1 MSTARGVKI
10 PIGKILL
17 DTGKISPDQ
26 LKQALTL
33 QKSSTEKLGRLLID
47 LGFVSEHDV
56 LAAYAQQL
64 NVPMFDPEKMTPDPG
79 VAKVIPDHLI
89 QRYNLIPLRRNGSK
103 LVVAMADPTNVFALD
118 DLRLITGFEIEPVLA
133 TLDSITAIRNN
144 GGIEGSAPAQAPAT
158 SKLSGVN
165 PNLPA
170 QEAASKISGVNPN
183 LIGAED
189 GSKISND
196 TSLDGSN
203 GAGDGSTE
211 KSSTADIDSMLAAIR
226 RPDAPGESATD
237 SDESVEVSEDAPIIR
252 MVNVLIQNAIKQ
264 VASDIHVEPDRRQVR
279 VRYRIDGVLYEVMT
293 LPKFA
298 HAPLISR
305 LKIMSEM
312 NIAER
317 RIPQDG
323 RIHLR
328 HEKRDFDMRVNVL
341 PTVFGEKCVMRI
353 LDQGSVLIGL
363 GRLGFMP
370 EMMAALELLI
380 QRPNGM
386 VLATGPT
393 GSGKTTTLYS
403 ILNRINSVDKNLLT
417 VEDPVEYQLPGVNQV
432 SVNRKAGL
440 TFPVAMR
447 AFLRQDPDIIMV
459 GEIRDLETAEIAIQ
473 ASLTGHLVLS
483 TLHTN
488 DSPSTIVRLSDMGV
502 EPFLI
507 SASIMGCIAQRL
519 ARKLCEHCKEPDEPP
534 RDVLYRLGLDDEEIE
549 GSTFFRAVGCEEC
562 TNRGFRGRMGV
573 FELLTLTEELQELI
587 VRRAPLSEIG
597 QAAIASGMITL
608 MKDGLSKVK
617 SGMTTLEE
625 VLRVVSIH

>member
-17 DTGKISPDQ
+17 DSGKISPDQ

-33 QKSSTEKLGRLLID
+33 QKSTTEKLGRLLID

-64 NVPMFDPEKMTPDPG
+64 NVPMFDAEKMTPDPS

-133 TLDSITAIRNN
+133 TLDSINAIRNN
-144 GGIEGSAPAQAPAT
+144 GGVAGGAQVPAG
-158 SKLSGVN
+158 SKLSPVNPILPAQDPGSKLPGVN
-165 PNLPA
+165 PILP
-170 QEAASKISGVNPN
+170 SG
-183 LIGAED
+183 ED
-189 GSKISND
+189 GSKLPTGASIDASNIAA
-196 TSLDGSN
+196 GS
-203 GAGDGSTE
+203 STE
-211 KSSTADIDSMLAAIR
+211 KSPTADIDSMLEAIR
-226 RPDAPGESATD
+226 RPDAPGEGAAD
-237 SDESVEVSEDAPIIR
+237 PDESVEIAEDAPIIR

-305 LKIMSEM
+305 LKIMAEM

-328 HEKRDFDMRVNVL
+328 HEKRDYDMRVNVL

-353 LDQGSVLIGL
+353 LDQSSVLIGL
-363 GRLGFMP
+363 GRLGFMS
-370 EMMAALELLI
+370 EMMATLETLI

-488 DSPSTIVRLSDMGV
+488 DSPATIVRLSDMGV

-507 SASIMGCIAQRL
+507 SASIIGAIAQRL

-534 RDVLYRLGLDDEEIE
+534 REALYRLGLTDEEIE
-549 GSTFFRAVGCEEC
+549 SSTFFRAVGCEEC
-562 TNRGFRGRMGV
+562 MNRGYRGRMGV

-587 VRRAPLSEIG
+587 VRRAPLSEIS

-608 MKDGLSKVK
+608 IKDGLMKVK
-617 SGMTTLEE
+617 NGMTTLEE
-625 VLRVVSIH
+625 ILRVVSFH

>member
-17 DTGKISPDQ
+17 DQGKITPDH
-26 LKQALTL
+26 LKQVLTL
-33 QKSSTEKLGRLLID
+33 QKSTTEKLGRLLVD
-47 LGFVSEHDV
+47 LGFVSEHEV
-56 LAAYAQQL
+56 LIAYAQQL
-64 NVPMFDPEKMTPDPG
+64 NVPMYDPEKTPPDPG
-79 VAKVIPDHLI
+79 VAKVIPDDLV
-89 QRYNLIPLRRNGSK
+89 QRYNLVPLRRNGTK

-133 TLDSITAIRNN
+133 TLENINIIRGGAVPPADSGSSVTQAIAATAATTQIDEQN
-144 GGIEGSAPAQAPAT
+144 EKTSA
-158 SKLSGVN
+158 
-165 PNLPA
+165 
-170 QEAASKISGVNPN
+170 
-183 LIGAED
+183 
-189 GSKISND
+189 
-196 TSLDGSN
+196 
-203 GAGDGSTE
+203 
-211 KSSTADIDSMLAAIR
+211 ADIDSMLEAIR
-226 RPDAPGESATD
+226 RPDAPGESSAD
-237 SDESVEVSEDAPIIR
+237 SDESVEISEDAPIIR

-305 LKIMSEM
+305 LKIMAEM

-328 HEKRDFDMRVNVL
+328 HEKRDYDMRVNVL

-353 LDQGSVLIGL
+353 LDQSSVLIGL
-363 GRLGFMP
+363 GRLGFTP
-370 EMMAALELLI
+370 EMMAALEALVE
-380 QRPNGM
+380 RTNGM

-403 ILNRINSVDKNLLT
+403 ILNRINSVDKNILT

-432 SVNRKAGL
+432 SVNRKGGL

-459 GEIRDLETAEIAIQ
+459 GEIRDLETAEIAVQ

-507 SASIMGCIAQRL
+507 SASIIGVIAQRL
-519 ARKLCEHCKEPDEPP
+519 ARKICDHCKEPDEPP
-534 RDVLYRLGLDDEEIE
+534 ADALMRLGMTEDDIRNA
-549 GSTFFRAVGCEEC
+549 TFFRAVGCDEC
-562 TNRGFRGRMGV
+562 MNRGYRGRLGI
-573 FELLTLTEELQELI
+573 FELLTLNEDLAELV
-587 VRRAPLSEIG
+587 VRRAPLSEIA
-597 QAAIASGMITL
+597 QAAISAGMTTL
-608 MKDGLSKVK
+608 MMDGLAKVK
-617 SGMTTLEE
+617 AGMTTLEE
-625 VLRVVSIH
+625 VLRVVSSH

>member
-17 DTGKISPDQ
+17 DQGKISPDQ

-33 QKSSTEKLGRLLID
+33 QKSTTEKLGRLLID
-47 LGFVSEHDV
+47 LGFVKEQDV
-56 LAAYAQQL
+56 LGAYAQQL
-64 NVPMFDPEKMTPDPG
+64 NVPMYDPDKMTPDPS
-79 VAKVIPDHLI
+79 VAKVIPEHLI
-89 QRYNLIPLRRNGSK
+89 QRYNLVPLRRNGTK
-103 LVVAMADPTNVFALD
+103 LVVLMADPTNVFALD
-118 DLRLITGFEIEPVLA
+118 DLRLITGFEVEPVLG
-133 TLDSITAIRNN
+133 TLDNINAIRN
-144 GGIEGSAPAQAPAT
+144 GGTTGGAGSD
-158 SKLSGVN
+158 
-165 PNLPA
+165 
-170 QEAASKISGVNPN
+170 EASKITTA
-183 LIGAED
+183 ID
-189 GSKISND
+189 GNIMPSPSAD
-196 TSLDGSN
+196 
-203 GAGDGSTE
+203 APTE
-211 KSSTADIDSMLAAIR
+211 KTTPADIDSMLEAIR
-226 RPDAPGESATD
+226 RPDAPGESSAD
-237 SDESVEVSEDAPIIR
+237 QDESIEISEDAPIIR
-252 MVNVLIQNAIKQ
+252 MVNVLITNAIKQ
-264 VASDIHVEPDRRQVR
+264 GASDIHVEPDRRQVR

-305 LKIMSEM
+305 LKIMAEM

-370 EMMAALELLI
+370 DMMAQLEGLI
-380 QRPNGM
+380 HRPNGM
-386 VLATGPT
+386 GRATGPT

-403 ILNRINSVDKNLLT
+403 ILNRINSVDKNILT

-440 TFPVAMR
+440 TFTVAMR

-459 GEIRDLETAEIAIQ
+459 GEIRDLETAEIAVQ

-507 SASIMGCIAQRL
+507 SASIIGVIAQRL
-519 ARKLCEHCKEPDEPP
+519 SRMLCEHCKEPTEAP
-534 RDVLYRLGLDDEEIE
+534 REALYRLGMSDEEIDS
-549 GSTFFRAVGCEEC
+549 GTYFRAVGCEEC
-562 TNRGFRGRMGV
+562 TNRGFKGRMGI
-573 FELLTLTEELQELI
+573 FEFLTLSEELQELI
-587 VRRAPLSEIG
+587 VRRAPLSEIT
-597 QAAIASGMITL
+597 QAAIAAGMITL
-608 MKDGLSKVK
+608 IKDGLSKVK
-617 SGMTTLEE
+617 AGRTTLEE
-625 VLRVVSIH
+625 VLRVVSGH

>member
-17 DTGKISPDQ
+17 DQGKINPDQ

-33 QKSSTEKLGRLLID
+33 QKSTSEKLGRLLID
-47 LGFVSEHDV
+47 LGFVSELDV

-64 NVPMFDPEKMTPDPG
+64 NVPMFDPAKTPPDPG
-79 VAKVIPDHLI
+79 VSKLIPEHLI
-89 QRYNLIPLRRNGSK
+89 QRYNLVPIRRNGTK

-133 TLDSITAIRNN
+133 TIESITAIRN
-144 GGIEGSAPAQAPAT
+144 GGAPAAPA
-158 SKLSGVN
+158 
-165 PNLPA
+165 
-170 QEAASKISGVNPN
+170 
-183 LIGAED
+183 GAEVTTALAD
-189 GSKISND
+189 A
-196 TSLDGSN
+196 TTP
-203 GAGDGSTE
+203 APEAQTE
-211 KSSTADIDSMLAAIR
+211 KSSTADIDSMLEAIR
-226 RPDAPGESATD
+226 RPDTPGDPGAE
-237 SDESVEVSEDAPIIR
+237 SDESVEISEDAPIIR

-264 VASDIHVEPDRRQVR
+264 GASDIHVEPDRRQVR

-305 LKIMSEM
+305 LKIMAEM

-328 HEKRDFDMRVNVL
+328 HEKRDYDMRVNVL

-363 GRLGFMP
+363 GRLGFMAD
-370 EMMAALELLI
+370 MMGMLEVLI
-380 QRPNGM
+380 QKPNGM

-403 ILNRINSVDKNLLT
+403 ILNRINSIDKNILT

-459 GEIRDLETAEIAIQ
+459 GEIRDLETAEIAVQ

-488 DSPSTIVRLSDMGV
+488 DSPSTIVRLADMGV

-507 SASIMGCIAQRL
+507 SASIIGVIAQRL

-534 RDVLYRLGLDDEEIE
+534 LDALYRLGMTDEEIA
-549 GSTFFRAVGCEEC
+549 SATFFRAVGCEEC
-562 TNRGFRGRMGV
+562 LNRGYRGRMGV
-573 FELLTLTEELQELI
+573 FEMLTLNEELQELV
-587 VRRAPLSEIG
+587 VRRAPLSEIT
-597 QAAIASGMITL
+597 QAAIAGGMITL
-608 MKDGLSKVK
+608 MKDGLLKVK
-617 SGMTTLEE
+617 SGLTTLEE
-625 VLRVVSIH
+625 ILRVVSSH

>member
-17 DTGKISPDQ
+17 DQGKITPDH

-33 QKSSTEKLGRLLID
+33 QKSTTEKLGRLLVD
-47 LGFVSEHDV
+47 LGFVSETDV
-56 LAAYAQQL
+56 LSAYAQQL
-64 NVPMFDPEKMTPDPG
+64 NVAMYDPEKTPPDPS
-79 VAKVIPDHLI
+79 VAKVIPEHLI
-89 QRYNLIPLRRNGSK
+89 QRYNLIPLRRNGTK
-103 LVVAMADPTNVFALD
+103 LMVAMADPTNVFALD

-133 TLDSITAIRNN
+133 TLDSITAIRS
-144 GGIEGSAPAQAPAT
+144 GSADAPAT
-158 SKLSGVN
+158 SSGSDMTSALANSTVIEDA
-165 PNLPA
+165 LPPAPTSISTAPSPEA
-170 QEAASKISGVNPN
+170 QQ
-183 LIGAED
+183 
-189 GSKISND
+189 
-196 TSLDGSN
+196 
-203 GAGDGSTE
+203 E
-211 KSSTADIDSMLAAIR
+211 KSSNADIDRMLESIR
-226 RPDAPGESATD
+226 RPDQSAD
-237 SDESVEVSEDAPIIR
+237 SGDDDESVEIAEDAPIIR

-305 LKIMSEM
+305 LKIMAEM

-328 HEKRDFDMRVNVL
+328 HEKRDYDMRVNIL
-341 PTVFGEKCVMRI
+341 PTVFGEKCCMRI

-370 EMMAALELLI
+370 DMMAALELLI
-380 QRPNGM
+380 TKPNGM

-403 ILNRINSVDKNLLT
+403 ILNRINSTDKNIIT
-417 VEDPVEYQLPGVNQV
+417 VEDPVEYQLPGINQV
-432 SVNRKAGL
+432 SVNRKSGL

-459 GEIRDLETAEIAIQ
+459 GEIRDLETAEIAVQ

-483 TLHTN
+483 SLHTN

-507 SASIMGCIAQRL
+507 SAAIIGIIAQRL
-519 ARKLCEHCKEPDEPP
+519 ARKLCEHCREPVETPLEAISALGYTGD
-534 RDVLYRLGLDDEEIE
+534 LSNATFYRA
-549 GSTFFRAVGCEEC
+549 TGCEEC
-562 TNRGFRGRMGV
+562 LNRGYRGRVGV
-573 FELLTLTEELQELI
+573 YEFLTLSEELAELI
-587 VRRAPLSEIG
+587 VRRAPLSEIT
-597 QAAIASGMITL
+597 QAAIAAGMVTL
-608 MKDGLSKVK
+608 MRDGLDKAK
-617 SGMTTLEE
+617 AGWTTVEE
-625 VLRVVSIH
+625 VLRVVSVH